1 MASMAKA
8 EIHDTSALDTESKKS
23 PEKAPSLTKET
34 VSAQRV
40 EDAAD
45 KLTRLMAESVSGTKR
60 RFTEKA
66 PTLGQKAEAL
76 FGKMMEKVQDVK
88 NRMNV
93 LSEIVKGRSQK
104 GTETGTQ
111 TEKSLTELQK
121 NFEAKSPAEQKD
133 ALLKGVE
140 LISTLQAVQ
149 KNKETPQKVEGGRGE
164 SERILLEE
172 KIPTSMRIPIDGVM
186 TFREEGHFDN
196 TQREFYTD
204 KDLIEQ
210 RGKMNAMGGVIGF
223 IDKSGKAWATGDTP
237 QSRKDL
243 ADAGY
248 DMDNS
253 VKVPFANG
261 EELSSS
267 DLDPSL
273 ENYQAKWKRIQG
285 IARARREEASIAQR
299 QVQEKKAA

>member
-1 MASMAKA
+1 MAKA
-8 EIHDTSALDTESKKS
+8 EIHDTSALDTENKKF

-45 KLTRLMAESVSGTKR
+45 NLTRLMAESATGTKR

-88 NRMNV
+88 DRMKA
-93 LSEIVKGRSQK
+93 LSETVKGRSQK
-104 GTETGTQ
+104 GVELGTQ
-111 TEKSLTELQK
+111 SERALSDMQKKFETENPVKQK
-121 NFEAKSPAEQKD
+121 EM
-133 ALLKGVE
+133 LVKGIE
-140 LISTLQAVQ
+140 LIAALQSMHTSGEA
-149 KNKETPQKVEGGRGE
+149 PQKIEGSRGE

-172 KIPTSMRIPIDGVM
+172 KIPMGMRIPISKTM
-186 TFREEGHFDN
+186 TFREVGHFEN

-204 KDLIEQ
+204 KDLVEQ
-210 RGKMNAMGGVIGF
+210 KGKMNAMGGVIAF
-223 IDKSGKAWATGDTP
+223 IDKTGNAWVTGDT
-237 QSRKDL
+237 QQTRKDL

-248 DMDNS
+248 DTDGS
-253 VKVPFANG
+253 LKVPFANG
-261 EELSSS
+261 EELSKS

-273 ENYQAKWKRIQG
+273 ENYQAKWKRVQD
-285 IARARREEASIAQR
+285 IARARREEASSTQR
-299 QVQEKKAA
+299 QAEQKQAA